1 MERNREYIDRQWPIN
16 LVIRLNSSDLM
27 HLCRNNVM
35 HRNIYLQ
42 KPYIQQRWLR
52 AGYMDPDIYDEP
64 TDASETTQLL
74 PVKENK

>member
-1 MERNREYIDRQWPIN
+1 
-16 LVIRLNSSDLM
+16 
-27 HLCRNNVM
+27 M

-74 PVKENK
+74 PVKENKQNT

>member
-1 MERNREYIDRQWPIN
+1 
-16 LVIRLNSSDLM
+16 
-27 HLCRNNVM
+27 M

-64 TDASETTQLL
+64 TNVSETTQLL
-74 PVKENK
+74 PVKEIK